1 MSTLKVYGI
10 NGLLEWHGFVNANG
24 VKMKVDF
31 TNGSVTAFGVA
42 PATFSTRNELTQ
54 FILENSD
61 MYKSGRIRIVQVV
74 HEEGDEPKPEGEN
87 REARIPMAQTEPV
100 KADEAAV
107 TAAASTETET
117 EAAEAKVVEVSC
129 NDDAKDYMVE
139 NYGVSRSKMRNRDQ
153 IEAVAKENGVVFSWI

>member
-1 MSTLKVYGI
+1 MSKTLKIYGI

-42 PATFSTRNELTQ
+42 PATFGTRNELTQ

-61 MYKSGRIRIVQVV
+61 MYKSGRIRIVQVI
-74 HEEGDEPKPEGEN
+74 HEEGDEPEPEPKGESQEPGVEN
-87 REARIPMAQTEPV
+87 REPSAESQ
-100 KADEAAV
+100 EAP
-107 TAAASTETET
+107 